1 MSTLELVYVDASGSI
16 PAVGTILDGKYRVD
30 GPLGKGGMAVVLAA
44 THLQLEQRVAIKLLL
59 PEFAANPQ
67 LAARFV
73 KEGRSATKIRSE
85 HVVRVLDVGDGDGRP
100 YLVME
105 YLDGTDLNV
114 LLEQGGPLPGVVA
127 VDYVL
132 QACEAIAE
140 AHVLGIVHR
149 DLKPANLFLTH
160 RADGS
165 ACVKVL
171 DFGISKTIVAD
182 KAGVVAP
189 ETSPLLVMG
198 SPHYMSPEQM
208 QSSRDVDARSDLW
221 SLGAILHELVGGK
234 PPFQGTTVTA
244 LCAAIMVEDPP
255 VLTSRH
261 GEVPPEL
268 AAVVRRCLEK
278 DADNRFADV
287 ALFAA
292 ALAPL
297 GSEAAAVSATCI
309 ARVLDASSAT
319 GVSMRPPP
327 SAEAQATP
335 SETGIRERA
344 RGGVARRL
352 GGVAMLLALG
362 AGVGWMFLKHDSVSR
377 DLPSPAI
384 VAVASAV
391 PAPPAPMVPP
401 PIVPVAAAA
410 AKMAPEA
417 PRPRAHE
424 PTLAAPMTGA
434 PVPAPGSSAP
444 PMPSTPTASPLL
456 ERTDTDTLFVP
467 GPTAT
472 SSATAPL
479 EVEAG
484 TDNPY

>member
-1 MSTLELVYVDASGSI
+1 MSSLELVYVDASGSI

-59 PEFAANPQ
+59 PEFAENQ
-67 LAARFV
+67 QVAARFV

-85 HVVRVLDVGDGDGRP
+85 HVVRILDVGDGDGRP

-114 LLEQGGPLPGVVA
+114 LIEQGGPLPSVLA

-160 RADGS
+160 RADGT

-171 DFGISKTIVAD
+171 DFGISKTLVAD

-221 SLGAILHELVGGK
+221 SLGAIVHELVAGK
-234 PPFQGTTVTA
+234 PPFQGSTITA
-244 LCAAIMVEDPP
+244 LCAAIMIEDPP

-268 AAVVRRCLEK
+268 AAVVRQCLEK
-278 DADNRFADV
+278 DPDNRFANV

-297 GSEAAAVSATCI
+297 GSEAAGVSATCI

-319 GVSMRPPP
+319 VHSMRPPS
-327 SAEAQATP
+327 SAEAPATP
-335 SETGIRERA
+335 SDTGIRERTRVGA
-344 RGGVARRL
+344 GRHL
-352 GGVAMLLALG
+352 GGVIVLLALG
-362 AGVGWMFLKHDSVSR
+362 SGIGWMVLTHDRVLR
-377 DLPSPAI
+377 DLLWPAT
-384 VAVASAV
+384 VTVASAS
-391 PAPPAPMVPP
+391 PAPMVPAP
-401 PIVPVAAAA
+401 GVPIATAVTKV
-410 AKMAPEA
+410 APEA
-417 PRPRAHE
+417 PRPPPHG
-424 PTLAAPMTGA
+424 PTLAATITSNQGRPE
-434 PVPAPGSSAP
+434 AP
-444 PMPSTPTASPLL
+444 PPASPLL
-456 ERTDTDTLFVP
+456 RRPDTDPLLAP
-467 GPTAT
+467 GATAAP
-472 SSATAPL
+472 SATAIP
-479 EVEAG
+479 EGEGG

>member
-1 MSTLELVYVDASGSI
+1 
-16 PAVGTILDGKYRVD
+16 
-30 GPLGKGGMAVVLAA
+30 
-44 THLQLEQRVAIKLLL
+44 
-59 PEFAANPQ
+59 
-67 LAARFV
+67 
-73 KEGRSATKIRSE
+73 
-85 HVVRVLDVGDGDGRP
+85 
-100 YLVME
+100 
-105 YLDGTDLNV
+105 V
-114 LLEQGGPLPGVVA
+114 LLEQGGPLPAVVA
-127 VDYVL
+127 VVYVL

-182 KAGVVAP
+182 KGGVVAP

-234 PPFQGTTVTA
+234 PPFQGSTVTA

-297 GSEAAAVSATCI
+297 GSEAAGVSATCI
-309 ARVLDASSAT
+309 ARVLEASSAT

-344 RGGVARRL
+344 RGGVAGRL
-352 GGVAMLLALG
+352 GGVAVLLALG
-362 AGVGWMFLKHDSVSR
+362 AAIGWMVLQHDSISR
-377 DLPSPAI
+377 DLSSPAI
-384 VAVASAV
+384 AAVASVV
-391 PAPPAPMVPP
+391 PAAPAPMVPP
-401 PIVPVAAAA
+401 PVVPVAAAT
-410 AKMAPEA
+410 KIVPEA
-417 PRPRAHE
+417 TRPRPHE
-424 PTLAAPMTGA
+424 PAVAPAMVAAS
-434 PVPAPGSSAP
+434 VPPA
-444 PMPSTPTASPLL
+444 PTASPLL
-456 ERTDTDTLFVP
+456 ERPDTDTLFVP
-467 GPTAT
+467 GPTAAS
-472 SSATAPL
+472 SSAGLP